1 MYRTGLVIILIFS
14 GIMIWHT
21 AGRNVLPEK
30 SVSVLEFGSV
40 SIGSADSSLAG
51 TSIPDS
57 SVKAFYAFDKKTG
70 FDASLFDTKKMSEK
84 NLHIN
89 TQGNGPKI
97 LIFHTH
103 ASEMY
108 ADSKDVSEGIIEAG
122 EHLKSVLE
130 DRYGVECLHI
140 TDRFDVEDGKPK
152 RDGAYERAEP
162 VIAQIIAENPSIQLV
177 IDLHRD
183 GVNENLR
190 LATKIDGKP
199 YAKIMLF
206 NGICRKWEDGKLV
219 KTDGLDNPYLDTNLA
234 LSYQMQ
240 YALSSEDSTL
250 CRKIYINA
258 YRYSLHMKDKS
269 MLIELGAQ
277 TNTREE
283 ALNSVEKIA
292 EAIAKVCL

>member
-1 MYRTGLVIILIFS
+1 MKSRGFIVVLIILAVVL
-14 GIMIWHT
+14 WHR
-21 AGRNVLPEK
+21 AGKNTLPER
-30 SVSVLEFGSV
+30 SVSVLELGSV
-40 SIGSADSSLAG
+40 SIGSAENSLAG
-51 TSIPDS
+51 NSLPDGSI
-57 SVKAFYAFDKKTG
+57 KAFYAFDKKTG
-70 FDASLFDTKKMSEK
+70 FDAGLFDTKKMAEK

-89 TQGNGPKI
+89 MEGNGPKI

-108 ADSKDVSEGIIEAG
+108 ADSRDVNEGVIEAG
-122 EHLKSVLE
+122 ERLKSILE
-130 DRYGVECLHI
+130 DKYGVECLHI
-140 TDRFDVEDGKPK
+140 TDRFDVVDGKPQ

-162 VIAQIIAENPSIQLV
+162 VITQIIAENPSIQLV

-190 LATKIDGKP
+190 LATRIDGKP

-206 NGICRKWEDGKLV
+206 NGICRKWEDGKLI
-219 KTDGLDNPYLDTNLA
+219 KTEGLDNPYLDTNLA

-240 YALSSEDSTL
+240 YALCSENADI

-283 ALNSVEKIA
+283 AGNSVEVIA
-292 EAIAKVCL
+292 EAIARVCL